1 MGCVNVMLNISPQ
14 NKTNMVNVNSWI
26 QEDNYL
32 ILNKEYDLKKCDF
45 SNFYTKGL
53 KIISIWIFK
62 IITIYQDRRLQ
73 NCVKILEIQF
83 GCINLDCQTISFYN
97 GK

>member
-1 MGCVNVMLNISPQ
+1 MSIHEYK
-14 NKTNMVNVNSWI
+14 KTNF
-26 QEDNYL
+26 L

-53 KIISIWIFK
+53 KMISIWKLK
-62 IITIYQDRRLQ
+62 IITIYQDRKLQ

-83 GCINLDCQTISFYN
+83 GCINLDCETISFCN